1 MNMNIE
7 RMRGVIAGQQVG
19 FDDSSTQ
26 DKHAWCNYTNPM
38 PTMKPFHSID
48 PSAAWTSAYSLEGA
62 PILICLLL

>member
-38 PTMKPFHSID
+38 PTVKPFHSID
-48 PSAAWTSAYSLEGA
+48 PSAA
-62 PILICLLL
+62 